1 MQERTYLL
9 YTNLKESDGIKMSK
23 EYNCPVDATISKIG
37 GKYKAVILYHL
48 ENCTLRYNE
57 ILKRIPSITDKMLA
71 QQLRE
76 LENDNLIIKKIY
88 PVIPPKT
95 EYSLSELGKTLV
107 PILDSMCEW
116 GQQFMSTD
124 CTY

>member
-9 YTNLKESDGIKMSK
+9 YTYLKESDGVKMSK

-57 ILKRIPSITDKMLA
+57 IRKRIPSITDKMLA

-95 EYSLSELGKTLV
+95 
-107 PILDSMCEW
+107 
-116 GQQFMSTD
+116 
-124 CTY
+124 